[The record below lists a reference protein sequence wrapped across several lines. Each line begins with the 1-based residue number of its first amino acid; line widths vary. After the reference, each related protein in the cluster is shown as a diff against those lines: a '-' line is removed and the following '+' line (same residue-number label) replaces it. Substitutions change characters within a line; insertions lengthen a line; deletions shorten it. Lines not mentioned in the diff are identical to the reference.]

1 MKWGTLKTKSP
12 ISNHEEVGV
21 DPLLSVSVHK

>member
-12 ISNHEEVGV
+12 ISNQEEVWV